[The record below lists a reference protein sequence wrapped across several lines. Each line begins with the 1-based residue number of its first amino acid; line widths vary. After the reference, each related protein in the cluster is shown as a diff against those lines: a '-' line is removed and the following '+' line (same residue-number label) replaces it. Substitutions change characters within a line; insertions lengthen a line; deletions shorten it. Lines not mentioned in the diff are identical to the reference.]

1 MPRTRGGRGGPR
13 PPASGCLRSARA
25 ESGHGPRA
33 FHLHGAA
40 GRPVIHPRA
49 RVELGDAVVVA
60 RIAARSAAP
69 HARGLGAGAA
79 YEAGHDQREP
89 PAAWSDHA
97 TSPSPR
103 SSRPRESNATAW
115 RRSEEHTSELQ
126 SLAYL

>member
-1 MPRTRGGRGGPR
+1 MLRTGGVRGGPR
-13 PPASGCLRSARA
+13 PPASGFLRSARA

-69 HARGLGAGAA
+69 HARGLRAGAA
-79 YEAGHDQREP
+79 YEAGHDQRQPP
-89 PAAWSDHA
+89 PAGSDPA
-97 TSPSPR
+97 TSPSPPG
-103 SSRPRESNATAW
+103 SAPFP
-115 RRSEEHTSELQ
+115 
-126 SLAYL
+126 